1 MQARSRHCIMMCAS
15 WLSDLV
21 NLPHPPICR
30 YTTSSTQRHANVSM
44 ASPTPTS
51 ALDYENPETDTR
63 EAFEGLTEAEKEQ
76 HGTCVGLMG
85 DGLVHLDSHA

>member
-1 MQARSRHCIMMCAS
+1 MMCAVDC
-15 WLSDLV
+15 LSDLI
-21 NLPHPPICR
+21 NLLHPPICR
-30 YTTSSTQRHANVSM
+30 HTTSSTQRHANVSM
-44 ASPTPTS
+44 AAPTPTS

-85 DGLVHLDSHA
+85 DGLVDLAHA